1 MAYILRVRTVA
12 KACCES
18 YLEHVIEKG
27 GARIESQ
34 DGPLASDEIAKQ
46 EGDAR

>member
-1 MAYILRVRTVA
+1 MAYILRVRTMA

-27 GARIESQ
+27 GAYIASQ
-34 DGPLASDEIAKQ
+34 DGPRETPADAEK
-46 EGDAR
+46 EGVA